1 MENEKIIKGKIII
14 VEYHR
19 QLSVY
24 KVTCATVISD
34 YNLTHLWPTLRSNL
48 SNKESDTIPVSL
60 SLNGKKIFNDNL
72 ECGYFLT
79 YWIFFFF
86 FCGLCSSPF
95 LYTHTHT
102 QMHKVCLWVYMGR
115 GVLNSGRSVYV

>member
-1 MENEKIIKGKIII
+1 MIMINKKMENEKIIKGKIII

-72 ECGYFLT
+72 ECGYFFWL
-79 YWIFFFF
+79 IGFFF
-86 FCGLCSSPF
+86 S
-95 LYTHTHT
+95 
-102 QMHKVCLWVYMGR
+102 LWVMFIP
-115 GVLNSGRSVYV
+115 LSVYTYSYANA

>member
-1 MENEKIIKGKIII
+1 MIMINKKMENEKIIKGKIII

-60 SLNGKKIFNDNL
+60 SLNGKKNI
-72 ECGYFLT
+72 
-79 YWIFFFF
+79 
-86 FCGLCSSPF
+86 
-95 LYTHTHT
+95 
-102 QMHKVCLWVYMGR
+102 
-115 GVLNSGRSVYV
+115 